1 MDIGG
6 DQSKLLLNLMKAS
19 ALRGRV
25 LANNIANQNTPGFQR
40 QVVRFEEL
48 LTDSMT
54 SGRDPLEV
62 QPSVEFDKLT
72 PAGPDGNNVSLEVET
87 AAARENRLLFE
98 LYAQIF
104 QSRMGL
110 IQSAIESSR

>member
-6 DQSKLLLNLMKAS
+6 EQSKLLLNLMKAS
-19 ALRGRV
+19 SLRGRV

-40 QVVRFEEL
+40 QIVRFEEL
-48 LTDSMT
+48 LTESMA
-54 SGRDPLEV
+54 SGKNPLDV
-62 QPSVEFDKLT
+62 QPQVEVDKLT
-72 PAGPDGNNVSLEVET
+72 PLGPDGNNVSLEVET
-87 AAARENRLLFE
+87 AAARENRLMFE

-104 QSRMGL
+104 QSRMGI